1 MASYYVVNNGADSG
15 VVNTETGVY
24 VAAGPYDQMVSQ
36 ANELNRQ
43 NDSGFYAPATIVTP
57 GSAAKGRQTV
67 TPTQAAADNTAAPV
81 TITDASTATADPAI
95 TARNLSS
102 GNAEY
107 NQSTQAEKIAIVA
120 QQTGLSP
127 NDPAVLAA
135 VNSANGAEAVN
146 TDNTGQTVSV
156 TGSQNGTDPGSF
168 TDSAQGVAID
178 PAQQGSVISNFDPS
192 NTRRMVSGLMTGA
205 KMAAADYAGQVFNI
219 NFTRTPGIP
228 IAPEQDWRVRV
239 SMRPATAGL
248 FYNNEDNAILKPLA
262 ETSGLIFPYTPSVT
276 INHTARYNPQ
286 QLTHSNYNSY
296 FYEGSEI
303 QAITIQGE
311 FTVQSQREGRYLMA
325 AIHYMRACTKM
336 FFGASPL
343 AGTPPPMVFLD
354 GYGAPYLPHVP
365 CVVTSFSH
373 TMPAEVD
380 YIEVLVGPEYSGI
393 LTRLPTSS
401 TLNITLQPVY
411 SRNNIAKNF
420 TLENFNSG
428 ALVRT
433 STDSTGGFL

>member
-15 VVNTETGVY
+15 IVNTETGVY
-24 VAAGPYDQMVSQ
+24 IASGPYDQMVAQ
-36 ANELNRQ
+36 MNELNRQ
-43 NDSGFYAPATIVTP
+43 NDSGLYNTTTIVTP
-57 GSAAKGRQTV
+57 GTIKKGAETV
-67 TPTQAAADNTAAPV
+67 TSGQAAADNAASPV
-81 TITDASTATADPAI
+81 TITDASTATADPAT
-95 TARNLSS
+95 TARNLS
-102 GNAEY
+102 NDAEY
-107 NQSTQAEKIAIVA
+107 NQLTQAQKIDVVS

-135 VNSANGAEAVN
+135 VNSANGAEPVN

-168 TDSAQGVAID
+168 TDSAQGIATD

-192 NTRRMVSGLMTGA
+192 NTRRMVSGLMMGA

-219 NFTRTPGIP
+219 NFSRTPGIP
-228 IAPEQDWRVRV
+228 IAPEQDWRVRI
-239 SMRPATAGL
+239 SMRPMTAGL

-262 ETSGLIFPYTPSVT
+262 ETSGLIFPYTPQVT
-276 INHTARYNPQ
+276 INHSARYTPQ
-286 QLTHSNYNSY
+286 QLTHANYNSY
-296 FYEGSEI
+296 FYDGSEI
-303 QAITIQGE
+303 QAISIQGE

-325 AIHYMRACTKM
+325 AVHYMRACTKM